1 MGLFKDNE
9 TTIQLENDMVIKESQ
24 LIGGKPVGYF
34 TDIAKGLHSDYRE
47 QIQQVARAGLE
58 LGASRL
64 QAQDGYSRSQ
74 VTGMIKGIFG
84 FEIFNSRISLGRK
97 IW

>member
-1 MGLFKDNE
+1 MELFKDNE
-9 TTIQLENDMVIKESQ
+9 TTIQLEHNMVIRESQ

-34 TDIAKGLHSDYRE
+34 TDITEGLHSDYQE

-58 LGASRL
+58 LGASRW

-74 VTGMIKGIFG
+74 MTGMINGFLGVWNFQFRDFFG
-84 FEIFNSRISLGRK
+84 
-97 IW
+97 